1 MKSLILVLLLSSCA
15 LDQLIFKGVVS
26 NQGVIGAGD
35 NIGNTMSMQV
45 DVQQMDVA
53 GDYVLTKED
62 AQRARSSY
70 EKGLRDAQKETT
82 FNGARINYVA
92 FKTANLTVDEMLK
105 KFPKM
110 KGAHPDLQYYVTRLY
125 NAHPYFVVGE
135 VRRSKSRQRKL
146 RAKGVS
152 WTIILNIYVV
162 HPTQSTLS
170 QRGERGQTITI
181 LILFFIC
188 KDLGM
193 G

>member
-1 MKSLILVLLLSSCA
+1 
-15 LDQLIFKGVVS
+15 
-26 NQGVIGAGD
+26 
-35 NIGNTMSMQV
+35 
-45 DVQQMDVA
+45 MDVA

-110 KGAHPDLQYYVTRLY
+110 EGAHPDLQYYVTRLY

-135 VRRSKSRQRKL
+135 VQRSKSRQRKL

-152 WTIILNIYVV
+152 WTNNSKHLRSPSDAVDLIPKRGKRPDYNDIDSIFYLQGLGNGIGMVIESLPCDVFGSTIENIFRWQFVGKQIRDGY
-162 HPTQSTLS
+162 HHARKKLRDACRKP
-170 QRGERGQTITI
+170 
-181 LILFFIC
+181 
-188 KDLGM
+188 
-193 G
+193 